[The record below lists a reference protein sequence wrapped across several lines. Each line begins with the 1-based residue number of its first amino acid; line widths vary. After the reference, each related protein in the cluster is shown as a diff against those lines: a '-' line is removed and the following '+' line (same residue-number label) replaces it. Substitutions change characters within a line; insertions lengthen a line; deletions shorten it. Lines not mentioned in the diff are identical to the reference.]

1 MFHSKHHSLT
11 RALLFFLIHTPPLP
25 SPSIKSYLLLL
36 PQTRRHSYLFSTTCT
51 SGDHHSFTVS
61 YLTTKCGFSHEDAL
75 RANKRVR
82 FDTPVKPDS
91 VISFFK
97 AHGFSLSQI
106 TTIICRFPVFLT
118 CDPANA
124 ILPKFQ
130 FLASKGASPSD
141 IVLMTTRSS
150 RFLLRSLDH
159 IVSLYELVRRFCPS
173 DLKAIAYIT
182 AWPSSIADDR
192 VAQNVKLL
200 LDEGLTNA
208 NIHHLLRT
216 RPSVLSSADLKKTV
230 EEVKQLGFDPSHSYF
245 SVVLLTK
252 RAITKSKWEA
262 KVDVLKK
269 WGWSEQDFSEAFRRH
284 PNFMLRSEDKLNAVM
299 SFWISNLGWDSS
311 ALRIRP
317 MLFGCS
323 LEKRLIPRAKVVK
336 YLLSNGLMKKN
347 ASIITPFSLTEELF
361 LKKCVTCFE
370 EKDRSRL
377 LTLYQGGC
385 FASNLQLAIFI
396 IMSPPHDYSQQLYDK
411 YKEVFE
417 EYIQSTGLMENLYHA
432 DIGLMVVLRV
442 LPSLR
447 EKHDE
452 FMLRE
457 LVKRWA
463 NHKIMVRWLCCFFH
477 YLDRYFV
484 ARRSLPPLNEVG
496 LTCFRDRIDQERE
509 GEQIDRAL
517 LKNVLDIFVE
527 IGMGQMDHYEND
539 FEFAMLKDTSAYYS
553 QKASN
558 WILEDSCP
566 DYTLK
571 VECLK
576 QEKDRVAHYLHS
588 SSEPKLLE
596 KVQHELLSVCANQ
609 LLQKE
614 HSGCHALL
622 RDDNVEDLSRMF
634 RLFSKIPEGLDPVS
648 SIFKQD
654 VITEGMVLVKQAE
667 DAASIP
673 KGSVTEL
680 VIFWFCLLL
689 VEFILSIAC
698 FPYPVKCKS
707 VQLDFVW
714 KMIELHDKYLA
725 YVNDCFQNHTIFHK

>member
-1 MFHSKHHSLT
+1 
-11 RALLFFLIHTPPLP
+11 
-25 SPSIKSYLLLL
+25 
-36 PQTRRHSYLFSTTCT
+36 
-51 SGDHHSFTVS
+51 
-61 YLTTKCGFSHEDAL
+61 
-75 RANKRVR
+75 
-82 FDTPVKPDS
+82 PDS

-385 FASNLQLAIFI
+385 
-396 IMSPPHDYSQQLYDK
+396 
-411 YKEVFE
+411 
-417 EYIQSTGLMENLYHA
+417 
-432 DIGLMVVLRV
+432 
-442 LPSLR
+442 
-447 EKHDE
+447 
-452 FMLRE
+452 
-457 LVKRWA
+457 
-463 NHKIMVRWLCCFFH
+463 
-477 YLDRYFV
+477 
-484 ARRSLPPLNEVG
+484 
-496 LTCFRDRIDQERE
+496 
-509 GEQIDRAL
+509 
-517 LKNVLDIFVE
+517 
-527 IGMGQMDHYEND
+527 
-539 FEFAMLKDTSAYYS
+539 
-553 QKASN
+553 
-558 WILEDSCP
+558 
-566 DYTLK
+566 
-571 VECLK
+571 
-576 QEKDRVAHYLHS
+576 
-588 SSEPKLLE
+588 
-596 KVQHELLSVCANQ
+596 
-609 LLQKE
+609 
-614 HSGCHALL
+614 
-622 RDDNVEDLSRMF
+622 
-634 RLFSKIPEGLDPVS
+634 
-648 SIFKQD
+648 
-654 VITEGMVLVKQAE
+654 
-667 DAASIP
+667 
-673 KGSVTEL
+673 
-680 VIFWFCLLL
+680 
-689 VEFILSIAC
+689 
-698 FPYPVKCKS
+698 
-707 VQLDFVW
+707 
-714 KMIELHDKYLA
+714 
-725 YVNDCFQNHTIFHK
+725 